1 MNFDHY
7 VYPGTN
13 ILKNRQG
20 ITDKQMAYDFER
32 TFSSKRIGVLRK
44 QGITGKFD
52 TTHLKAI
59 HKFVFGDIYDWAG
72 EFRDIQ
78 IFKGLTEFTAP
89 ENIQSELDVLC
100 ADIRDKNYFR
110 GLSKYAAADGLADA
124 MCRLNQIHP
133 FREGNGRTQ
142 RLFMEQMALNAGYN
156 LDFSQVSENAMRNAS
171 FFASVRGDSRPMQC
185 LFAFTFM
192 CPLSDA
198 IRTRVAGFC
207 NPRSCFIDTSPVP
220 RPGWWPC
227 RRTGCACGRFLA
239 ARGPG
244 PAAYGSPF

>member
-7 VYPGTN
+7 VYPGMD
-13 ILKNRQG
+13 ILKNKLG

-32 TFSSKRIGVLRK
+32 TFSSKRIGVLQK
-44 QGITGKFD
+44 QGITGRFD
-52 TTHLKAI
+52 TAHLKAI

-89 ENIQSELDVLC
+89 EKIQFELDVLC

-142 RLFMEQMALNAGYN
+142 RLFMEQMALNAGYI

-185 LFAFTFM
+185 LFASSMTDAGSLGPVEYTPVD
-192 CPLSDA
+192 CTRQRNSSDLDRA
-198 IRTRVAGFC
+198 LDNISWPDNGPENGFG
-207 NPRSCFIDTSPVP
+207 F
-220 RPGWWPC
+220 
-227 RRTGCACGRFLA
+227 A
-239 ARGPG
+239 
-244 PAAYGSPF
+244 

>member
-1 MNFDHY
+1 MMDFDRY

-13 ILKNRQG
+13 ILKNKRG
-20 ITDKQMAYDFER
+20 IMDELLTDDFER
-32 TFSSKRIGVLRK
+32 GASLGRAIELQK

-52 TTHLKAI
+52 AAHLKSI
-59 HKFVFGDIYDWAG
+59 HKFLFQDVYDWAG

-89 ENIQSELDVLC
+89 ERIQSELDVLC

-185 LFAFTFM
+185 LFASSMTDAGSLGPVEYTPGD
-192 CPLSDA
+192 CTRQRNSSDLDRA
-198 IRTRVAGFC
+198 LDNISWPDNGPENGFG
-207 NPRSCFIDTSPVP
+207 F
-220 RPGWWPC
+220 
-227 RRTGCACGRFLA
+227 A
-239 ARGPG
+239 
-244 PAAYGSPF
+244 

>member
-32 TFSSKRIGVLRK
+32 TFSSKRIGVLQK
-44 QGITGKFD
+44 QGITGRFD
-52 TTHLKAI
+52 AVHLKAI
-59 HKFVFGDIYDWAG
+59 HKFLFQDVYDWAG

-89 ENIQSELDVLC
+89 ENIQSELDGLC
-100 ADIRDKNYFR
+100 ADIRDKDYFR

-185 LFAFTFM
+185 LFASSMTDVGSLGPVEYTPGD
-192 CPLSDA
+192 CTRQRNSSDLDRA
-198 IRTRVAGFC
+198 LDNISWPDNGPENGFG
-207 NPRSCFIDTSPVP
+207 F
-220 RPGWWPC
+220 
-227 RRTGCACGRFLA
+227 A
-239 ARGPG
+239 
-244 PAAYGSPF
+244 

>member
-1 MNFDHY
+1 MNFDRY

-13 ILKNRQG
+13 ILKNKRG
-20 ITDKQMAYDFER
+20 IMNKLSADDFER
-32 TFSSKRIGVLRK
+32 GASLGRAIELQK

-52 TTHLKAI
+52 AAHLKAI
-59 HKFVFGDIYDWAG
+59 HKFLFQDVYDWAG

-78 IFKGLTEFTAP
+78 IFKGLTEFMAP
-89 ENIQSELDVLC
+89 ENIQSELDSLC

-142 RLFMEQMALNAGYN
+142 RLFMEQMALNAGYI

-185 LFAFTFM
+185 LFAGNMTDAGLLGPVERAPED
-192 CPLSDA
+192 CVRSRNSSELDRALDNISWSDNGLEN
-198 IRTRVAGFC
+198 GFGL
-207 NPRSCFIDTSPVP
+207 V
-220 RPGWWPC
+220 
-227 RRTGCACGRFLA
+227 
-239 ARGPG
+239 
-244 PAAYGSPF
+244 